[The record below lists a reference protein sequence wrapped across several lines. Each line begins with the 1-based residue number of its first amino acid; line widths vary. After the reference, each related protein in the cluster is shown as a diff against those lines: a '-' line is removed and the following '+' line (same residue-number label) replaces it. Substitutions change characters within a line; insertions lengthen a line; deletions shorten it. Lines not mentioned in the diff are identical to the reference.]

1 MSLTGIILA
10 GGKSSRMGQDKGLM
24 SYKGR
29 PMISFVID
37 ALTPLCDSLIIVSNN
52 AGYKRFGYPVF
63 SDLIKDK
70 GPLGGLYT
78 GLTKSTTLAN
88 LVLSCDVPEIK
99 TDFLKELYV
108 FGRDYDLAFTQK
120 EEKIH
125 PLIGYYSKSICE
137 ICHKRIEK
145 DQLRLQDLGEALNL
159 GLFSAG
165 NYTTN
170 LFHNVNSPVD
180 VE

>member
-29 PMISFVID
+29 PMISFVIE
-37 ALTPLCDSLIIVSNN
+37 ALSPLCDSLIIVSNN
-52 AGYKRFGYPVF
+52 EEYKQFGYPVF

-78 GLTKSTTLAN
+78 GLTKSTTSAN
-88 LVLSCDVPEIK
+88 LVLSCDIPEIK
-99 TDFLKELYV
+99 TDFLKELYT
-108 FGRDYDLAFTQK
+108 FGLDYDLAFAQN
-120 EEKIH
+120 EGKIH
-125 PLIGYYSKSICE
+125 PLIGYYNKSISE
-137 ICHKRIEK
+137 ICHKRIEN
-145 DQLRLQDLGEALNL
+145 DQLKLRDLTEALNL

-165 NYTTN
+165 NYTTD
-170 LFHNVNSPVD
+170 LFRNVNSPID
-180 VE
+180 IE